1 MAAGGRRPGSPDMLA
16 HAMRAFRLQGEECM
30 IATVNLLARPGP
42 DGCWGVAAARAEQRR
57 AKEAR
62 IPLHRFT
69 APEEVAKAVLC
80 LASPA
85 ANFISGVSL
94 PLDGGMQVGP

>member
-1 MAAGGRRPGSPDMLA
+1 MEE
-16 HAMRAFRLQGEECM
+16 FRLDGKRASVTGASRGIGAA
-30 IATVNLLARPGP
+30 IAKVFAEAG
-42 DGCWGVAAARAEQRR
+42 AEQRR

-62 IPLHRFT
+62 IPLHRFA
-69 APEEVAKAVLC
+69 APEEVAEAVLC

-94 PLDGGMQVGP
+94 PLDGGMQVAP